1 MSKSCPRGYYAIAP
15 EGDRGFEV
23 DATRVRFGR
32 GLLAETGTAARA
44 LGMTRVALFSDATVA
59 KLPFTQRVRDSLSC
73 AGVAFEEYNDISI
86 EPTELSFQRAIEYA
100 KDGRFDGYISV
111 GGGST
116 MDTAKAV
123 NLYTTYPTAD
133 FADYVNAPIGGGK
146 AIPGA
151 LKPHIAC
158 PTTSGTGSE
167 CTGIVVFD
175 FVERKLKTGIAGRAL
190 KPSLGIIDAE
200 AASTLPPEVV
210 ACTGLD
216 VLSHALESYTALPY
230 SRRKHVPGQPRPL
243 SQGANPF
250 SDLSC
255 LEALRIV
262 GAYLLRA
269 VHDKNDAEARE
280 QMMFAATL
288 AGIGFGNAGTHLP
301 HGMAYAVAG
310 LAEHYHAPGY
320 PDGAPLVPHG
330 MAVIINT
337 PAVCRFTAAG
347 CPERHLIAAGAL
359 GADVCSAGTDDAGEV
374 LAARIT
380 ELMRATNMPNGL
392 AGLGYTSSDLEALTN
407 GAFPQKRLLANAPLP
422 VSRNDVLRL
431 FADALSYW

>member
-1 MSKSCPRGYYAIAP
+1 MSTFCHHDHYAAAP

-32 GLLAETGTAARA
+32 GLLGETGAAARS
-44 LGMTRVALFSDATVA
+44 LGITRAALFSDAIVA
-59 KLPFTQRVRDSLSC
+59 KLPFTQHVRDSLSS

-86 EPTELSFQRAIEYA
+86 EPTDRSFHRAIEFA
-100 KDGRFDGYISV
+100 RDGRFDGYISV

-116 MDTAKAV
+116 IDTAKAV
-123 NLYTTYPTAD
+123 NLYTTHPTAN

-146 AIPGA
+146 PIPGP

-175 FVERKLKTGIAGRAL
+175 FLEMKAKTGIAGRAL
-190 KPSLGIIDAE
+190 KPSLGIIDPE
-200 AASTLPPEVV
+200 VTSTLPAEIV
-210 ACTGLD
+210 ACTAFD
-216 VLSHALESYTALPY
+216 VLSHALESYTAHPY

-255 LEALRIV
+255 LEALRIA
-262 GAYLLRA
+262 GAYLLRS
-269 VHDKNDAEARE
+269 VHDANDAEARA

-288 AGIGFGNAGTHLP
+288 AGIGFGNAGVHLP

-310 LAEHYHAPGY
+310 LAEHYQAPGY
-320 PDGAPLVPHG
+320 PGGAPLVPHG
-330 MAVIINT
+330 MAVIVNT
-337 PAVCRFTAAG
+337 PAVCRFTGAS
-347 CPERHLIAAGAL
+347 CPERHLIAANAL
-359 GADVCSAGTDDAGEV
+359 GANVCGARSEDAGEV
-374 LAARIT
+374 LAARII
-380 ELMRATNMPNGL
+380 ELMHATNMPNGL
-392 AGLGYTSSDLEALTN
+392 TGLGYTSSDLEALTN
-407 GAFPQKRLLANAPLP
+407 GAFPQKRLIENAPLE
-422 VSRNDVLRL
+422 VSREDVRSL
-431 FADALSYW
+431 FAGALSYW